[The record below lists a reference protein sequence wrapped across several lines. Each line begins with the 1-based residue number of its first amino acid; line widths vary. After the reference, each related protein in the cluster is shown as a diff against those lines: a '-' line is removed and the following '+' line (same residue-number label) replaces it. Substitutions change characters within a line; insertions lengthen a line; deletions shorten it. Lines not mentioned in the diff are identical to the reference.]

1 MNASASTSVLDAPRS
16 MVQAPSIAPAAT
28 KHDASTSVKGYA
40 TPSTVVRK
48 TKKPSGAGAK
58 RLPGPLKSSRLCADE
73 SCKTVLTPGWRWR
86 RCQTCRG
93 GGVKRTVIVSC
104 ASCTTAVTVSASQAN
119 TGEPTFC
126 TLCRQR
132 TLAAQAG
139 IMLPQPPPFLVMG
152 PPMGRPSGQHTRK
165 LVPMVGTPVKQSSLL
180 EEAMAFIHPDHRR
193 AIRARNGA
201 PDPNFPLQSPAP
213 AYTPLVRDASTIAP
227 HYGPRGEILAVL
239 PTFLSQSP
247 ATGAHTTT
255 WPLVPLQSGRTRAD
269 SIVIPDSS
277 DNPFSAQS
285 TDKGPNPVTITLV
298 EADSSNSKGF
308 SSSNP
313 APHPPVSASDL
324 AALNAT
330 LRKKKRRR
338 TLAPKAP
345 GPPQERICA
354 SSSCGRALS
363 PQDQG
368 FFCPDCGFLLWRKQF
383 RARVA
388 GLGATISAEP
398 PKVDKGKG
406 KERVVKQEPA
416 GITGTPVAG
425 WTAPEAVISAE
436 PPSDPSSSTSRL
448 PVQSTERESMKSKR
462 RPLTLKLPAM
472 RAVGPGTSEAKP
484 RVTTTVAAV
493 SDDYMSDDEEE
504 PLSVTVARKRSMTA
518 LSETAVPVPPTPD
531 PPKTVG
537 SVITLPQPVVSVP
550 VLPEPTLTT
559 LPPSEQE
566 TLVTASP
573 EQVALTVPHP
583 ENVVPTPLPPLLT
596 HSPEEQKPILPIRPR
611 IRLILHPPRPPPPES
626 SEGDDESSSE
636 ESSSSSS
643 SRSGA
648 ASPLTLEALQR
659 RALLVWDSDESE
671 LTPIEDLT
679 DMGESEVD
687 QSESEDEV
695 PPTPKDIDLAPQ
707 APWSPPPKPPLKHR
721 GICSVVRCMNL
732 LPENTRL
739 KFCHTCAARKR
750 VLLRYRRHTGE
761 VAQDTV
767 EDEGMVIKM
776 PPDGDLTGFRNCNKK
791 HCKRL
796 IPPEANYRWKTC
808 PPCRVDSRNRARLR
822 RAAPLDLPE
831 EGDDDDEED
840 IPLASIRALRKLAS
854 RAKEAAAPAPLA
866 THNPKPLG
874 NSGEGKQLPV
884 VPAYQHFAA
893 LLTTFRARFTEF
905 VVAQAYYLRFK
916 ARQDPASLAK
926 ARRNPIVFRFD
937 GEYSIVADPSGGLVD
952 AIVQCAVRNVQAAL
966 GLEFSPVAVN
976 AGPESSVIA
985 VLRCMYG
992 DQVPLQQS
1000 SPKAD
1005 ANGDGEHPADAS
1017 VPDKLSVR
1025 MVGELQVY
1033 VAWDRRH
1040 PLFPGQRVIVRFRLV
1055 G

>member
-16 MVQAPSIAPAAT
+16 MVQAPSIAPATT

-48 TKKPSGAGAK
+48 TKKPSGA
-58 RLPGPLKSSRLCADE
+58 
-73 SCKTVLTPGWRWR
+73 
-86 RCQTCRG
+86 
-93 GGVKRTVIVSC
+93 
-104 ASCTTAVTVSASQAN
+104 VSASQAN

-213 AYTPLVRDASTIAP
+213 AYTPLVRVASTIAP

-247 ATGAHTTT
+247 AT
-255 WPLVPLQSGRTRAD
+255 D

-277 DNPFSAQS
+277 DSPFSAQS
-285 TDKGPNPVTITLV
+285 TDKGPNLVTITLV
-298 EADSSNSKGF
+298 EADS
-308 SSSNP
+308 
-313 APHPPVSASDL
+313 SASDL

-436 PPSDPSSSTSRL
+436 PPSDPSSSTSRF

-750 VLLRYRRHTGE
+750 VLLRYRRHAGE

-866 THNPKPLG
+866 TQNPKPLG

>member
-1 MNASASTSVLDAPRS
+1 MRPACNCANRPDTFRALSFPIMYPSLAGYMRFARPFHTVRTISVPCNDADI
-16 MVQAPSIAPAAT
+16 Q
-28 KHDASTSVKGYA
+28 
-40 TPSTVVRK
+40 
-48 TKKPSGAGAK
+48 
-58 RLPGPLKSSRLCADE
+58 SS
-73 SCKTVLTPGWRWR
+73 
-86 RCQTCRG
+86 Q
-93 GGVKRTVIVSC
+93 IVSC

-269 SIVIPDSS
+269 SIVIPDSNDS
-277 DNPFSAQS
+277 PSSAQVYVIVQLQKGAYTHTIFPGYEPRAQSGDHYPGRSRLGRSLNLRSCNEMLISPTRATPRDPHHRIWRPILLWYVIARAVSMS
-285 TDKGPNPVTITLV
+285 TYRFMFLSLV
-298 EADSSNSKGF
+298 Q
-308 SSSNP
+308 
-313 APHPPVSASDL
+313 SASDL

-338 TLAPKAP
+338 TLVPKAP

-388 GLGATISAEP
+388 GLGATVSAEP

-406 KERVVKQEPA
+406 KERAVKQEPT
-416 GITGTPVAG
+416 GSSGTPVAG
-425 WTAPEAVISAE
+425 WTAPEAVILAE

-448 PVQSTERESMKSKR
+448 PVQSTERESNESKP

-472 RAVGPGTSEAKP
+472 RAIGSGTSEAKP

-493 SDDYMSDDEEE
+493 SDDYISDDEEE

-518 LSETAVPVPPTPD
+518 LSETAVPAPPMPD
-531 PPKTVG
+531 PLDTVA
-537 SVITLPQPVVSVP
+537 SVVAPPEPVVSVP
-550 VLPEPTLTT
+550 VLPEPTLTA
-559 LPPSEQE
+559 LPHPEQE
-566 TLVTASP
+566 TLVAAAT
-573 EQVALTVPHP
+573 EQAVSAVLHP
-583 ENVVPTPLPPLLT
+583 ENAVPTPLPPLLT
-596 HSPEEQKPILPIRPR
+596 HPPEEQKPVLPIRPR

-626 SEGDDESSSE
+626 SESDDDSSSE
-636 ESSSSSS
+636 ESSSSTP
-643 SRSGA
+643 SRSGP
-648 ASPLTLEALQR
+648 ASPFTLEALQR

-695 PPTPKDIDLAPQ
+695 PPT
-707 APWSPPPKPPLKHR
+707 
-721 GICSVVRCMNL
+721 VR
-732 LPENTRL
+732 
-739 KFCHTCAARKR
+739 
-750 VLLRYRRHTGE
+750 
-761 VAQDTV
+761 
-767 EDEGMVIKM
+767 
-776 PPDGDLTGFRNCNKK
+776 
-791 HCKRL
+791 
-796 IPPEANYRWKTC
+796 
-808 PPCRVDSRNRARLR
+808 
-822 RAAPLDLPE
+822 
-831 EGDDDDEED
+831 
-840 IPLASIRALRKLAS
+840 
-854 RAKEAAAPAPLA
+854 
-866 THNPKPLG
+866 
-874 NSGEGKQLPV
+874 
-884 VPAYQHFAA
+884 
-893 LLTTFRARFTEF
+893 
-905 VVAQAYYLRFK
+905 
-916 ARQDPASLAK
+916 
-926 ARRNPIVFRFD
+926 
-937 GEYSIVADPSGGLVD
+937 
-952 AIVQCAVRNVQAAL
+952 
-966 GLEFSPVAVN
+966 
-976 AGPESSVIA
+976 
-985 VLRCMYG
+985 
-992 DQVPLQQS
+992 
-1000 SPKAD
+1000 
-1005 ANGDGEHPADAS
+1005 
-1017 VPDKLSVR
+1017 
-1025 MVGELQVY
+1025 
-1033 VAWDRRH
+1033 
-1040 PLFPGQRVIVRFRLV
+1040 
-1055 G
+1055 